1 LLQIF
6 QPNVE
11 ILETIK
17 YSIDIQV
24 SMNEKGRPYNMQ
36 LEFRDLILIKVYFS
50 SESVKNRK
58 QQEFKKILE
67 KYGIT
72 KKEAET
78 IAKNFEF

>member
-1 LLQIF
+1 
-6 QPNVE
+6 
-11 ILETIK
+11 
-17 YSIDIQV
+17 
-24 SMNEKGRPYNMQ
+24 MNEKGRPYNMQ